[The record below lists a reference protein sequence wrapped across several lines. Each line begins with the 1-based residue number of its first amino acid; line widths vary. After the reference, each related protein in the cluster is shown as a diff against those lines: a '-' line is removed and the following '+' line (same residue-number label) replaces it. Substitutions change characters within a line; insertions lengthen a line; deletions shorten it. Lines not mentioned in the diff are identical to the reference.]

1 MTGPDGGINVIISSN
16 PRLWAFMCLSYTE
29 HPAMLSSEDCHRDS
43 DQPQDGP
50 VVTSGPALH
59 IQPVAPAIRT

>member
-1 MTGPDGGINVIISSN
+1 MTGPDGRINVIISRNS
-16 PRLWAFMCLSYTE
+16 RLRAFMCLSYTE
-29 HPAMLSSEDCHRDS
+29 HPGMLSSEDCHRDS

-59 IQPVAPAIRT
+59 TQPVAPAIRT